1 MESGHSD
8 TPSVSGQSPPT
19 ISIIPTL
26 DLQCNALALVFVLFK
41 GLKLKAP
48 SSALLYCCTLQLLT
62 CSS

>member
-26 DLQCNALALVFVLFK
+26 DLQCNALARVFVLFK
-41 GLKLKAP
+41 G
-48 SSALLYCCTLQLLT
+48 
-62 CSS
+62 